1 MASIEHPFFQKAEVK
16 DGLIVWHISGVLDD
30 DHIDELKNNLLDL
43 VESGHHDIIMD
54 FGGLQAITS
63 RGLGFLVS
71 AQKET
76 RSRKGRLALVNL
88 SAQFA
93 PLFELTRLN
102 RILEIFLDMETALRS
117 FGTKQRETP

>member
-1 MASIEHPFFQKAEVK
+1 MALTEHPFFQKAEVR
-16 DGLIVWHISGVLDD
+16 DGLIVWHISGVIDD
-30 DHIDELKNNLLDL
+30 DRIDELKNTLLDL
-43 VESGHHDIIMD
+43 VESGHCDIIMD

-63 RGLGFLVS
+63 RGLGFLIT

-76 RSRKGRLALVNL
+76 RSREGRLALVNL

-102 RILEIFLDMETALRS
+102 RILEIFLDMDTALRS
-117 FGTKQRETP
+117 FGTNQTETP